1 MSLLINLPPE
11 VEEQLRAKAAREGKE
26 AEVLASDAVTR
37 MLAWEAQ
44 ERAEVIAAV
53 RRSDAAAA
61 EGRVR
66 PLEAFVAEQRAK
78 HSLPASWPDE
88 D

>member
-1 MSLLINLPPE
+1 VSILINLPPE
-11 VEEQLRAKAAREGKE
+11 VEAQLREKAVREGKE
-26 AEVLASDAVTR
+26 AEVIASDAVAR

-44 ERAEVIAAV
+44 ERAEVIASV

-66 PLEAFVAEQRAK
+66 PLEEFVNEQRAK
-78 HSLPASWPDE
+78 HGLPASWPHE

>member
-1 MSLLINLPPE
+1 MSILINLPPE
-11 VEEQLRAKAAREGKE
+11 VEAQLREKAVREGKE
-26 AEVLASDAVTR
+26 AEVIASDAVAR

-44 ERAEVIAAV
+44 ERTEVIAAV

-66 PLEAFVAEQRAK
+66 PLEEFVAEQRRK
-78 HSLPASWPDE
+78 HGLPMSWPDE